1 MKNWILALCGLVLVG
16 GMTAHPI
23 ASVAQE
29 GGYQDKIIDSLELEQ
44 ADIRDAIKL
53 LFKQVDG
60 QYTISNEVQGTITA
74 NFKNVPFQTALRG
87 ILNQVNAT
95 YRIEGGI
102 YNIIPRP
109 NENPD
114 VGTTPDLGAAAGAT
128 TTPIRRIKVRSAD
141 PALLVAILAGTADI
155 QTYPE
160 TSTFFGGGGGGFG
173 GGSGGFSGGFG
184 GGSGG
189 FSGGFGG
196 GGFGGG
202 GFGGGGFGGGGFGGG
217 GFGGG
222 SGGFGGGFGG

>member
-23 ASVAQE
+23 ASVAQD
-29 GGYQDKIIDSLELEQ
+29 GGFQDKTIDSLELEQ
-44 ADIRDAIKL
+44 ADIRDAVKL

-60 QYTISNEVQGTITA
+60 QYTISNEVQGTVTA
-74 NFKNVPFQTALRG
+74 SFKSVPFQTALRG
-87 ILNQVNAT
+87 LLNQVNAT

-109 NENPD
+109 SENPD
-114 VGTTPDLGAAAGAT
+114 VGTTPNLGAATGST
-128 TTPIRRIKVRSAD
+128 TTPLRRIKIRSAD
-141 PALLVAILAGTADI
+141 PALIVAILSGTADI

-196 GGFGGG
+196 GSG
-202 GFGGGGFGGGGFGGG
+202 GFSG

-222 SGGFGGGFGG
+222 SGGFGGGSGGFGGGGFGGGFGG